1 MHMRDKIVAE
11 ARSWI
16 GAEWLH
22 QGRSIYGIDC
32 VGLILVVGKKIGAID
47 QNYDNTNYQRQAQG
61 ADLLTPF
68 RCLLDQKSICDI
80 LPGDIVVLR
89 DNFFPC
95 HAGIIAS
102 KRNKLTMIHSDAL
115 RKKVIEE
122 FIDQGGWRSRIVA
135 DFTYRGIS

>member
-1 MHMRDKIVAE
+1 MRNKIVAE
-11 ARSWI
+11 ARNWI
-16 GAEWLH
+16 GTDWVH

-32 VGLILVVGKKIGAID
+32 VGLILVVGKKLGAID
-47 QNYDNTNYQRQAQG
+47 PDYDNANYQRQAQG

-68 RCLLDQKSICDI
+68 RYLLDQKPICDI
-80 LPGDIVVLR
+80 MAGDIVVLR
-89 DNFFPC
+89 DNFYPC

-122 FIDQGGWRSRIVA
+122 FIDQSGWRRRIVA